1 MNFDLDLLSKAKY
14 WSTLSL
20 VIVIIGWVI
29 LATPLVATDLKD
41 SSWPWLN
48 LGIDFQGGSK
58 ITVPFEE
65 EVSTAEIRDFLS
77 TNEGLSELSDSQIQ
91 SETGSNIAY
100 INTKV
105 DVGGNEALINDLRN
119 SLSTEFAVSEN
130 EISVNSVGEQI
141 SREFQVKAM
150 QAIGIALLVILI
162 YISWRFRLR
171 YAVGAVAAV
180 IHDVTIALAV
190 FALFGIEINL
200 PTIGAFLTIVGYSLN
215 DTIVYFDR
223 MRENTGKRAARSM
236 TTFELINQSIN
247 QSLSRTLSTSTT
259 TFIPVIALVV
269 FGGPVLKA
277 FSLALL
283 IGVLV
288 GTYSSIY
295 VASPIVYLWDRYLAS
310 E

>member
-1 MNFDLDLLSKAKY
+1 
-14 WSTLSL
+14 
-20 VIVIIGWVI
+20 VEGGWII
-29 LATPLVATDLKD
+29 LATPLVSPGLKD

-48 LGIDFQGGSK
+48 LGIDFQGGTK

-65 EVSTAEIRDFLS
+65 DVTTARIRNFLS
-77 TNEGLSELSDSQIQ
+77 SEEGLSELSDSKLQ
-91 SETGSNIAY
+91 SEANSNTIYIDTKAAVGSNE
-100 INTKV
+100 V
-105 DVGGNEALINDLRN
+105 LLNDLRN
-119 SLSTEFAVSEN
+119 ALAENFEVAEN
-130 EISVNSVGEQI
+130 EISINSVGQQI
-141 SREFQVKAM
+141 SQEFQVKAM
-150 QAIGIALLVILI
+150 QAIGLALLVILL

-190 FALFGIEINL
+190 FAIFGIEINL

-223 MRENTGKRAARSM
+223 IRENSGKRAARSES
-236 TTFELINQSIN
+236 TFSLINKSIN

-259 TFIPVIALVV
+259 TFIPVIALVL

-283 IGVLV
+283 IGVIV

-295 VASPIVYLWDRYLAS
+295 VAAPIVYTWDKYLAS

>member
-20 VIVIIGWVI
+20 IIVIIGWVI

-119 SLSTEFAVSEN
+119 SLSTEFAVGEN
-130 EISVNSVGEQI
+130 QISVNSVGEQI

>member
-14 WSTLSL
+14 WSTLS
-20 VIVIIGWVI
+20 VIVVIIGWII
-29 LATPLVATDLKD
+29 LATPLVNSGLRD

-48 LGIDFQGGSK
+48 LGIDFQGGTK
-58 ITVPFEE
+58 ITVPFQE
-65 EVSTAEIRDFLS
+65 EVSIARIRKFLAS
-77 TNEGLSELSDSQIQ
+77 TEGLSELRDSQLQ
-91 SETGSNIAY
+91 SAGKSNTIYIDTKADVGSNEVLVNKLRESLA
-100 INTKV
+100 NSFKV
-105 DVGGNEALINDLRN
+105 QE
-119 SLSTEFAVSEN
+119 E
-130 EISVNSVGEQI
+130 EISLNSVGQQI
-141 SREFQVKAM
+141 SREFQVKAL
-150 QAIGIALLVILI
+150 QAIGLALLVILL

-190 FALFGIEINL
+190 FAIFGIEINL

-223 MRENTGKRAARSM
+223 IRENSSKRAARSES
-236 TTFELINQSIN
+236 TFSLINKSIN

-259 TFIPVIALVV
+259 TFIPVIALVL

-283 IGVLV
+283 IGVIV

-295 VASPIVYLWDRYLAS
+295 VAAPIVYGWDKYLAS

>member
-1 MNFDLDLLSKAKY
+1 MKFDLDLLSKAKY
-14 WSTLSL
+14 WSTLSI
-20 VIVIIGWVI
+20 IVVLIGWVI
-29 LATPLVATDLKD
+29 LATPLVSPGLKD

-48 LGIDFQGGSK
+48 LGIDFQGGTK

-65 EVSTAEIRDFLS
+65 KVSTGRIREFLS
-77 TNEGLSELSDSQIQ
+77 SAEGLSQLSDSQIQ
-91 SETGSNIAY
+91 GEANSNTVY
-100 INTKV
+100 INTKA
-105 DVGGNEALINDLRN
+105 DVGGDEAIISDLGS
-119 SLSTEFAVSEN
+119 SLAETFAVNEG
-130 EISVNSVGEQI
+130 EISINSVGQQI

-150 QAIGIALLVILI
+150 QAIGLALLVILL
-162 YISWRFRLR
+162 YLSWRFRLR

-180 IHDVTIALAV
+180 IHDVTIALAI
-190 FALFGIEINL
+190 FAVFGIEINL

-223 MRENTGKRAARSM
+223 IRENSGKRAARSES
-236 TTFELINQSIN
+236 TFSLINKSIN

-259 TFIPVIALVV
+259 TFIPVIALVL

-283 IGVLV
+283 IGVIV

-295 VASPIVYLWDRYLAS
+295 VASPIVYAWDKYLAS

>member
-1 MNFDLDLLSKAKY
+1 LRE
-14 WSTLSL
+14 SL
-20 VIVIIGWVI
+20 AG
-29 LATPLVATDLKD
+29 
-41 SSWPWLN
+41 S
-48 LGIDFQGGSK
+48 FQV
-58 ITVPFEE
+58 TEE
-65 EVSTAEIRDFLS
+65 E
-77 TNEGLSELSDSQIQ
+77 
-91 SETGSNIAY
+91 
-100 INTKV
+100 
-105 DVGGNEALINDLRN
+105 
-119 SLSTEFAVSEN
+119 
-130 EISVNSVGEQI
+130 ISINSVGQQI

-150 QAIGIALLVILI
+150 QAIGLALLVILL

-190 FALFGIEINL
+190 FAIFGIEINL

-223 MRENTGKRAARSM
+223 IRENSGKRAARSES
-236 TTFELINQSIN
+236 TFSLINKSIN

-259 TFIPVIALVV
+259 TFIPVIALVL

-283 IGVLV
+283 IGVIV

-295 VASPIVYLWDRYLAS
+295 VAAPIVYAWDKYLAS